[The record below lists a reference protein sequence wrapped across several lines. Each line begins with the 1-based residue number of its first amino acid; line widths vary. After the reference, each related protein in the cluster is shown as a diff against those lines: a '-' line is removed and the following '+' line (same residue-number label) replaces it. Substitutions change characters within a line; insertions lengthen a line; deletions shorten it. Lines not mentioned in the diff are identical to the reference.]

1 MEIKP
6 RFCPFCQDEFISEK
20 GRILPNHSQTF
31 IVLTNG
37 HTTHIAV
44 CKKCK
49 KTLTRDEWKE
59 LTKLNMQF
67 VANEIQDEQVKSM
80 MSKLEFVKFRG
91 E

>member
-6 RFCPFCQDEFISEK
+6 RFCPICGDEIISDK

-31 IVLTNG
+31 IVLTDG

-44 CKKCK
+44 CKKCRD
-49 KTLTRDEWKE
+49 TLTRDDWKE
-59 LTKLNMQF
+59 LTKLNMQY
-67 VANEIQDEQVKSM
+67 VADEIEDPEVKKM
-80 MSKLEFVKFRG
+80 MSQLEFVKFRG